1 MEFFLVLNFPYLDSF
16 YAVLIIAELNTYGIS
31 LPKLKLMDNYFVEQK
46 RRSKTDQT
54 YSSCEKILFGVCQ
67 GSILGS
73 ILLNVFPSD
82 LFLVIQDIDFA
93 NYADDNPIDATGKS
107 IDDLTLSFQKPSK
120 RLLKS
125 FASNQMN
132 CNIDKCRLH

>member
-1 MEFFLVLNFPYLDSF
+1 MEFFLVRIFPYLDSF

-107 IDDLTLSFQKPSK
+107 IDDLTLSFQEPSK

-125 FASNQMN
+125 FANNQMN
-132 CNIDKCRLH
+132 CNSDKCRLH

>member
-1 MEFFLVLNFPYLDSF
+1 MEFFLVRIFPYLDSF

-73 ILLNVFPSD
+73 ILLNMFPSD
-82 LFLVIQDIDFA
+82 LFLVYRILILQIMLM
-93 NYADDNPIDATGKS
+93 I
-107 IDDLTLSFQKPSK
+107 TLLMRQAKV
-120 RLLKS
+120 
-125 FASNQMN
+125 
-132 CNIDKCRLH
+132 